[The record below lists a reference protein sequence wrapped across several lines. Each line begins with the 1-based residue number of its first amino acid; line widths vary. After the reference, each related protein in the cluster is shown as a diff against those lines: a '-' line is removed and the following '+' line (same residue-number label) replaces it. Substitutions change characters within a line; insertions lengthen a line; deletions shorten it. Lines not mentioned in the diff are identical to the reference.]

1 MHAEL
6 LNSIFYVFALL
17 TVVAAC
23 FAAIQRNP
31 VRGVL
36 FLVLAFFGAAGLW
49 LLAHAEFLAL
59 VLVLVY
65 VGAVMTLFLF
75 VVMMLN
81 IDTETMKT
89 SLRRYVPWAV
99 LGVALFVGLL
109 IQALPMD
116 RLSLG
121 VASFLADAGSAGAVP
136 ESNTAALGM
145 VLYTDDILAFE
156 LAAMILLVAIIAAI
170 TLTHRIPRPGKRQHI
185 VRQIMTRREDRI
197 TLVSMDAEVD
207 SERGTKTAG
216 ETQA

>member
-1 MHAEL
+1 MGFDMHEVL
-6 LNSIFYVFALL
+6 LTTIFYAFALL
-17 TVVAAC
+17 TIVAAC

-89 SLRRYVPWAV
+89 SLKRYIPWAV

-109 IQALPMD
+109 IKALPVD

-121 VASFLADAGSAGAVP
+121 VASTLTDRAITGTVTD
-136 ESNTAALGM
+136 SNTAAIGM
-145 VLYTDDILAFE
+145 VIFTDDILAFE

-170 TLTHRIPRPGKRQHI
+170 TLTHRVPRPGKRQNI
-185 VRQIMTRREDRI
+185 VRQIMTRREDRV
-197 TLVSMDAEVD
+197 TLVSMKSEVQAPV
-207 SERGTKTAG
+207 KG
-216 ETQA
+216 EK

>member
-1 MHAEL
+1 MGFDMHEG
-6 LNSIFYVFALL
+6 LL
-17 TVVAAC
+17 TVIFYFFAGLTVVSGC

-36 FLVLAFFGAAGLW
+36 FLVLAFFGSAVLW

-81 IDTETMKT
+81 IDTETMQT
-89 SLRRYVPWAV
+89 SFKRYIPWAV
-99 LGVALFVGLL
+99 LIVALFMGLL
-109 IQALPMD
+109 IQALPVD

-121 VASFLADAGSAGAVP
+121 VASSLQPQVT

-156 LAAMILLVAIIAAI
+156 MAAMILLVAIVAAI
-170 TLTHRIPRPGKRQHI
+170 TLTHRTPRPGKRQDV
-185 VRQIMTRREDRI
+185 VRQIMTRREDRV
-197 TLVSMDAEVD
+197 TLVSMDAEKPKGD
-207 SERGTKTAG
+207 A
-216 ETQA
+216 